1 MADIKAADVKALREQ
16 TGAGMMDAKAAL
28 IEADGDADRAI
39 ELLRVKGQASAAKRS
54 DRGTSEGI
62 VASYIHANKKVG
74 ALVEVQC
81 ETDFVARNEDF
92 IKMSEQIATMVRD
105 AGSVPEDPHELTHG
119 GVSVKALIEEAVGKI
134 RENIKV
140 AKAAVLKTEKT
151 LASYVH
157 HDKKKAVIVEIE
169 GGDGSA
175 EVGRQLAIQSVAFPP
190 EYVSRDQVPQSMID
204 AELETETQR
213 AINEGKAPD
222 IAKNIAMG
230 RINKEFMKRVVL
242 LEQPFY
248 KDNNISVAQFV
259 ETESKTV
266 GTPIKVLSV
275 HRFVVGE

>member
-1 MADIKAADVKALREQ
+1 MEINAKDVMRLRAETDAPVMECRAALVEAGGDFEKAKQILREKGKAA
-16 TGAGMMDAKAAL
+16 
-28 IEADGDADRAI
+28 
-39 ELLRVKGQASAAKRS
+39 AAKRS
-54 DRGTSEGI
+54 DRATGEGI
-62 VASYIHANKKVG
+62 AAVSRSEDGKTMGVIV
-74 ALVEVQC
+74 LEC

-140 AKAAVLKTEKT
+140 AKAAVIKTEKT

>member
-1 MADIKAADVKALREQ
+1 MEINAKDVMKLRAETDAPVMECRAALVEAGGDFEKAKQILREKGKAA
-16 TGAGMMDAKAAL
+16 
-28 IEADGDADRAI
+28 
-39 ELLRVKGQASAAKRS
+39 AAKRS
-54 DRGTSEGI
+54 DRATGEGI
-62 VASYIHANKKVG
+62 AAVAVSPDGKTMGVVV
-74 ALVEVQC
+74 LEC

-92 IKMSEQIATMVRD
+92 IKMSQQIAEMVRD
-105 AGSVPEDPHELTHG
+105 AGSVPADPHELTHH

-140 AKAAVLKTEKT
+140 AKAAVIKTEKT

-157 HDKKKAVIVEIE
+157 HDRKKAVIVEIE

-190 EYVSRDQVPQSMID
+190 DYVSRDQVPQSMID

-248 KDNNISVAQFV
+248 KDNNISVGQFV
-259 ETESKTV
+259 ETESKSV

-275 HRFVVGE
+275 HRFVVGD